1 MSEVNLPPLP
11 PTGGETPGR
20 SIIDIV
26 NKQHRELLTLTER
39 LEAAPDDRKLTTV
52 LVATASRHLCAEE
65 QYLYPAVR
73 TAVPGG
79 NELAER
85 ELTEDQALMV
95 LLGELERSGDRADL
109 ADAAEAIRRH
119 VAADAEELLPLLEQM
134 VPGEDLVR
142 LGNRLE
148 TAEEAAPTRPHP
160 ATPSTPPWNK
170 VVDPIVG
177 VVDKVRDVVTARTT
191 YVRDL

>member
-20 SIIDIV
+20 SIVDIV
-26 NKQHRELLTLTER
+26 NKQHRELLDLITR
-39 LEAAPDDRKLTTV
+39 LDTDPGDKKLASV

-65 QYLYPAVR
+65 QYLYPAIR

-79 NELAER
+79 DDLADRELA
-85 ELTEDQALMV
+85 EDQALLN
-95 LLGELERSGDRADL
+95 LLKDGSIT
-109 ADAAEAIRRH
+109 DAAAAIRRH
-119 VAADAEELLPLLEQM
+119 VAADAEELLPMLEQM
-134 VPGEDLVR
+134 VPSDDLVR
-142 LGNRLE
+142 LGNRME
-148 TAEEAAPTRPHP
+148 TAAEAAPTRPHP

-170 VVDPIVG
+170 VVDPLVG

-191 YVRDL
+191 YTRDL

>member
-11 PTGGETPGR
+11 PTGGKTPGR
-20 SIIDIV
+20 SIVDVV
-26 NKQHRELLTLTER
+26 NKQHQELLGLIAKMES
-39 LEAAPDDRKLTTV
+39 EPDNPKVKSV
-52 LVATASRHLCAEE
+52 LVAVASRHLCAEE
-65 QYLYPAVR
+65 QYLYPAIR

-79 NELAER
+79 DELADRELAE
-85 ELTEDQALMV
+85 DQT
-95 LLGELERSGDRADL
+95 LLHLLSGDDM
-109 ADAAEAIRRH
+109 DATVAAIRRH
-119 VAADAEELLPLLEQM
+119 VAADAEELLPMLSQM
-134 VPGEDLVR
+134 VPSEDLVR

-170 VVDPIVG
+170 VVDPLIG
-177 VVDKVRDVVTARTT
+177 VVDKALDAVTGRKT